1 MTEQQTNGKSEG
13 GVEEGGGEV
22 GGAAEIGRVGDD
34 KESQIKPLGCR
45 RAPESSD
52 QSR

>member
-1 MTEQQTNGKSEG
+1 M
-13 GVEEGGGEV
+13 GEL
-22 GGAAEIGRVGDD
+22 IGRVGDD

-45 RAPESSD
+45 RVPERSD